1 MTGGSI
7 LREILD
13 WILHIALAVIIGLLI
28 VTYVAQR
35 TVVFKQ
41 SMEPTLHEGDNLV
54 VEKISPRLGLIKRG
68 DIVIIKNASPHFAE
82 EKKELIKRVVAVEG
96 DTVEIKDG
104 MVYING
110 EPEKN
115 GYTRADYTPPG
126 PNKEYDSLTL
136 EKGYVYVLGDN
147 RGNSTDSRALGP
159 IKAANICGKAIFR
172 FYPFSRLGALN

>member
-1 MTGGSI
+1 MAGGSI

-68 DIVIIKNASPHFAE
+68 DIVIIKNASPYFAE
-82 EKKELIKRVVAVEG
+82 ERKELIKRVVAVEG

-104 MVYING
+104 VVHING
-110 EPEKN
+110 KLEEN
-115 GYTRADYTPPG
+115 SYARTDYTHPG
-126 PNKEYDSLTL
+126 PSREYNSLTL

-147 RGNSTDSRALGP
+147 RSNSTDSRALGP
-159 IKAANICGKAIFR
+159 IKAENITGKAVFR
-172 FYPFSRLGALN
+172 FYPFSRLGTLK